1 MGNEVKTR
9 QRSQIPQEY
18 KWDIEDMYASREE
31 WEQDVMKSMELGR
44 QFRAFSG
51 HLGESGSGLL
61 AAMQARDDLWQT
73 AEKVYV
79 YARMKRDEDNR
90 VAESQAMTDKAQSM
104 LARISAETAFFTPEL
119 LEVSRA
125 TIDEFMEH
133 TEGLRIYEHVFD
145 ELFREKEHVL
155 TKAEENI
162 LAQMSE
168 ITSAT
173 NDIFSM
179 INDADIKFG
188 SIEDEDGQRV
198 EVTHG
203 TYIGLMQSHD
213 RQVRKEAF
221 THMYDAYIAQKNTL
235 AATYNYNTKTDVIS
249 ARIRKY
255 PSAMEAALSGDNVG
269 VEVYDNLIA
278 VVNEYLPQLHRYM
291 ELRRKMM
298 GVDKVHM
305 YDVYVPL
312 IQRPKEKIP
321 YEKALEIINE
331 ALAPMGADYLG
342 RMNSGFASGWVD
354 VYENQGKTSGAY
366 SFGSYDS
373 KPYMLLNYD
382 GKLQDV
388 FTVIHEM
395 GHSMHSCYT
404 REAQPFI
411 YGGHSIFTAEVAST
425 VNESLLI
432 HHLLKNAKDVEE
444 KKYLLNL
451 HLEEFRTTL
460 FRQTMFAEF
469 EKLTHEAVEA
479 GEVLTAEWLSQ
490 QYYELNQKYFGNQVV
505 SDEAI
510 AMEWARIPHFY
521 NAFYVYK
528 YATGYS
534 AATALSKKIL
544 TEGET
549 ARDNYIR
556 FLKSGDSDYPVE
568 LLKIAGVDMSRPE
581 PIREALDTF
590 TGLIDQL
597 EALI

>member
-1 MGNEVKTR
+1 M
-9 QRSQIPQEY
+9 
-18 KWDIEDMYASREE
+18 
-31 WEQDVMKSMELGR
+31 
-44 QFRAFSG
+44 
-51 HLGESGSGLL
+51 
-61 AAMQARDDLWQT
+61 
-73 AEKVYV
+73 
-79 YARMKRDEDNR
+79 
-90 VAESQAMTDKAQSM
+90 
-104 LARISAETAFFTPEL
+104 
-119 LEVSRA
+119 
-125 TIDEFMEH
+125 
-133 TEGLRIYEHVFD
+133 
-145 ELFREKEHVL
+145 
-155 TKAEENI
+155 
-162 LAQMSE
+162 
-168 ITSAT
+168 
-173 NDIFSM
+173 
-179 INDADIKFG
+179 
-188 SIEDEDGQRV
+188 
-198 EVTHG
+198 
-203 TYIGLMQSHD
+203 
-213 RQVRKEAF
+213 
-221 THMYDAYIAQKNTL
+221 
-235 AATYNYNTKTDVIS
+235 
-249 ARIRKY
+249 
-255 PSAMEAALSGDNVG
+255 G

-331 ALAPMGADYLG
+331 ALAPMGEDYLG

-404 REAQPFI
+404 REAQPFV

-451 HLEEFRTTL
+451 HLGEFRTTL